1 MLKEKDDDQKNQ
13 YGLWYRKKSYWDLVL
28 VSFFAKQLLM
38 APVERKTE
46 GRYQVSYNYF
56 SDTYK

>member
-1 MLKEKDDDQKNQ
+1 LLNEKDDDQKNQ
-13 YGLWYRKKSYWDLVL
+13 YGWDVVL
-28 VSFFAKQLLM
+28 VSFFAKQLFM
-38 APVERKTE
+38 APVKRKTE